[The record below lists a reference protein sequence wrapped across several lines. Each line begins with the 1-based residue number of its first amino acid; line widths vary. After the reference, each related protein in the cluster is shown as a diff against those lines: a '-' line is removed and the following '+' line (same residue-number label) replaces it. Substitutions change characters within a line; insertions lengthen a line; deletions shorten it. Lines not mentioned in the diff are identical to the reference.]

1 MYAGFWRRFAAALL
15 DLMIVIVPVVVLGL
29 VVALV
34 TGPKSTATLTADLCA
49 LALLWL
55 YFAVMESSARQATLG
70 KLAFGIRVTGL
81 RGERLSFSQ
90 ASSRFFAKI
99 FSALSLGVGFLMT
112 AATRRKQALHDMI
125 SSSLVV
131 DVALELNA
139 LRRAGYAQPMSGGAT
154 VALMIGALCVPLA
167 AAGTI
172 AAIPHYQ
179 DYRVRTEIED
189 VIASARS
196 VTADVAAYM
205 RRHKAMPRTLED
217 AQATGTSPHVSA
229 AAIRRDGT
237 VVLTLAIDR
246 VQGKHI
252 AFVPSKADAE
262 HIVWTCTSEEV
273 SARYLPAQCRR

>member
-15 DLMIVIVPVVVLGL
+15 DLMIVIVPIVVLGL

-34 TGPKSTATLTADLCA
+34 TGPKSTATLIADLCA
-49 LALLWL
+49 LALLWF

-81 RGERLSFSQ
+81 RGERISFTQ
-90 ASSRFFAKI
+90 ATSRFFGKL
-99 FSALSLGVGFLMT
+99 FSAASLGVGFLMS
-112 AATRRKQALHDMI
+112 AVTRRRQALHDMI
-125 SSSLVV
+125 SGSLVL
-131 DVALELNA
+131 DVGLGLNEL
-139 LRRAGYAQPMSGGAT
+139 RKAGYAQPMSGGAI
-154 VALMIGALCVPLA
+154 VALMIGALCVPLTT
-167 AAGTI
+167 AGTI

-179 DYRVRTEIED
+179 DYRVRTAIED
-189 VIASARS
+189 VIASART

-205 RRHKAMPRTLED
+205 RRHRAMPRTLED

-246 VQGKHI
+246 LEGKRI
-252 AFVPSKADAE
+252 AFIPATADAGN
-262 HIVWTCTSEEV
+262 IVWTCTSEEV